1 MSKTINKISS
11 IYSIILGTAILGM
24 WIFFISTGEINEGK
38 SEISFHLLS
47 EFLMAL
53 LCITGGILYF
63 KKGIYYVLIIANS
76 MVIYS
81 VLNAAGYYAEKGLLP
96 AVIAF
101 ILLALCSSAIL
112 ISLFV
117 NHKKS

>member
-1 MSKTINKISS
+1 
-11 IYSIILGTAILGM
+11 
-24 WIFFISTGEINEGK
+24 
-38 SEISFHLLS
+38 
-47 EFLMAL
+47 
-53 LCITGGILYF
+53 
-63 KKGIYYVLIIANS
+63 

-101 ILLALCSSAIL
+101 ILLALFSFAIL